1 MPEKYSPLLF
11 ALCLTLFVLM
21 NPVGYF
27 LAGLLTSNHGYKKG
41 WEMDMIGILLIWPAA
56 LIIERRER

>member
-27 LAGLLTSNHGYKKG
+27 LAGLMTSKHSYKRNWKLDVLG
-41 WEMDMIGILLIWPAA
+41 VLLIWPAA
-56 LIIERRER
+56 IIIERSER